1 MAAPGT
7 SPFMERMEGI
17 DKGGMNATGFQ
28 MNVTDMFDFYRMG
41 YPEGSPQ
48 LICDN
53 PGRTGALPTHR
64 PFQCTCCGL
73 CGKETGFEDSVEEY
87 NDWAEAEFGYD
98 EWDRNRF
105 TQMQSTSVHN
115 TWKFFNQVMFH
126 AETFGDDDIKV
137 ESFGVKFDWGGFE
150 RMNEVL
156 APKTSR
162 HTNLQFDVRPDYKYI
177 TPVPAQGQ
185 AHNTCMVHD
194 EFVDQLVVHVKD
206 LLKEV

>member
-1 MAAPGT
+1 
-7 SPFMERMEGI
+7 
-17 DKGGMNATGFQ
+17 
-28 MNVTDMFDFYRMG
+28 
-41 YPEGSPQ
+41 
-48 LICDN
+48 
-53 PGRTGALPTHR
+53 
-64 PFQCTCCGL
+64 
-73 CGKETGFEDSVEEY
+73 
-87 NDWAEAEFGYD
+87 
-98 EWDRNRF
+98 
-105 TQMQSTSVHN
+105 MQSTSVHN

-177 TPVPAQGQ
+177 TPDPAQGQ